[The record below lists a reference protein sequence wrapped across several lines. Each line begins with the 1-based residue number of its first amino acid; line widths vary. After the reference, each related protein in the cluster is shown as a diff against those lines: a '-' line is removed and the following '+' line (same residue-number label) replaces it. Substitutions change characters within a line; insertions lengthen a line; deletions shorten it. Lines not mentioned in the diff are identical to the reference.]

1 MNYDW
6 PTPTKYTTTTD
17 DRRRQVTKYFDCTIS
32 MSCID
37 NKQPESGQSGSIVFV
52 FNKLG
57 DVVTELG
64 DDTAQLCTMP
74 RGGWKLLIKKIN
86 YNKS

>member
-17 DRRRQVTKYFDCTIS
+17 DRRRRQVTKYFDCTIS

-57 DVVTELG
+57 DVVNGLG
-64 DDTAQLCTMP
+64 DDTAQLLCDV
-74 RGGWKLLIKKIN
+74 GGGI
-86 YNKS
+86 YR